1 MRLLLRLSAIIIAV
15 VVAVVLF
22 VQRERW
28 VDSSPADS
36 AGAVETP
43 DADRGADPAATA
55 AMLAVAPVEPAPPA
69 GPLPPLDAP
78 LAQVAPELERRAAA
92 GETGAACRLAY
103 ELSVCRWSSGDHET
117 HARWL
122 RRKTQE
128 LDRIEAQKNTAA
140 INKFRSEFE
149 SELARREEQLAKRN
163 ERCQGFTQVEP
174 SLMAQRW
181 YQAARLGSLS
191 ARRLWV
197 GGEALPPDG
206 YLASTAELALYR
218 ATAGDMAWQLVR
230 EGDLPTTLRVAH
242 AISGMH
248 RGRYSLLAQAL
259 PEDRAMAI
267 ALYRRALQ
275 ALEGNDNRGAEP
287 LRRQIE
293 AELDL
298 LGDLSRADE
307 LAEAERRALEFA
319 DWTAVDASDRWLPRT
334 ASGHGYPVSAHLCH
348 REAGETVPELEQPGR
363 QPM

>member
-1 MRLLLRLSAIIIAV
+1 MRLFLRLSAIVIAV
-15 VVAVVLF
+15 VAAVVLF
-22 VQRERW
+22 VLRERW
-28 VDSSPADS
+28 QDASPAAS
-36 AGAVETP
+36 ALAAEAPEAVPGGE
-43 DADRGADPAATA
+43 AS
-55 AMLAVAPVEPAPPA
+55 AVAGTLALAPVPPA
-69 GPLPPLDAP
+69 GPLPPLDVP
-78 LAQVAPELERRAAA
+78 LAQVVPELERRAAA

-128 LDRIEAQKNTAA
+128 LDRLEAQKNTAA
-140 INKFRSEFE
+140 INTFRGEFE
-149 SELARREEQLAKRN
+149 RDLARREEQLAKRN
-163 ERCQGFTQVEP
+163 ERCRGFTEIEP
-174 SLMAQRW
+174 SMMAQRW

-191 ARRLWV
+191 ARRIWV

-242 AISGMH
+242 ALSGVH
-248 RGRYSLLAQAL
+248 RSRYSLLAQAL

-267 ALYRRALQ
+267 ALYGRALV
-275 ALEGNDNRGAEP
+275 ALDGNDTPDAKS
-287 LRRQIE
+287 LRQQVE
-293 AELDL
+293 GELEL
-298 LGDLSRADE
+298 LGDLSTADDR
-307 LAEAERRALEFA
+307 AEAERRALAFA
-319 DWTAVDASDRWLPRT
+319 DWAAVDVGERWLPRT